1 MNARSMFVAL
11 AAITAPLALAMP
23 MLAEGGIYV
32 GTEGAKLAVGGYDT
46 VSYFRGKGTP
56 LRGSAAHKVMWKG
69 AEWRFATAQNA
80 AAFKANPAAFAPQ
93 YGGHCSWAIA
103 QGYLAPGDPTAYD
116 IVGGKLY
123 LNYDQGI
130 RAKWRKD
137 PAGFIARGG
146 PNWAKIPAGKVY
158 GGSSFFGF

>member
-1 MNARSMFVAL
+1 MKPIRLLVAL
-11 AAITAPLALAMP
+11 AAIAAPLALAVP
-23 MLAEGGIYV
+23 ATADGGIYAASANV
-32 GTEGAKLAVGGYDT
+32 AVGGYDT

-80 AAFKANPAAFAPQ
+80 AAFKADPAAFAPQ
-93 YGGHCSWAIA
+93 YGGHCAWAIA

-123 LNYDQGI
+123 LNYDQPI
-130 RAKWRKD
+130 RAKWHKNI
-137 PAGFIARGG
+137 AGFIAKGG
-146 PNWAKIPAGKVY
+146 PNWAKIPAGKTY
-158 GGSSFFGF
+158 SGSSFFGF